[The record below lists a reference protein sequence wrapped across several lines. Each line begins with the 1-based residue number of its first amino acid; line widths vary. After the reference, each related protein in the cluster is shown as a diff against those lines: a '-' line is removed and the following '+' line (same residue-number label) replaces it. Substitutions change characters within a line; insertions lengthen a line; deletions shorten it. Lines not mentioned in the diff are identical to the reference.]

1 MKKTLFHS
9 LTFPPDTISTGMIV
23 SEIAE
28 GINTELHNVEVLASS
43 PQYNLK
49 SVELFDNSD
58 RNLSIGSYKNIK
70 VHYIKSKPRKFSN
83 SSRFLQWIEFNFK
96 SILFIYKNR
105 THYDNIF
112 IFSYPPT
119 MNLVC
124 IFTSKILKINTV
136 YSLWELYPEIAEKL
150 NEEPN
155 KILKLFFKYIDNYAL
170 KTVNKVVVNSDDLKN
185 YLINK
190 RNITAN
196 KINVINHFSPFMKS
210 NYVPN
215 FELNNIFYAGNTG
228 RPQNL
233 SAFVRYFQ
241 KHFPSDWKLDIYGAG
256 QEFNNLSEF
265 SNENI
270 RINNYLERK
279 ELENVTKEIPF
290 ALICLDY
297 EITFEG
303 FPGKTFDYLN
313 MNKVLINFSNPNSVV
328 SKLIDKYGLGFNIDL
343 ENPESLRGKLED
355 MKSSNEISKILENIK
370 YFQESV
376 SNKKIAFKSY
386 LGLISSSS

>member
-43 PQYNLK
+43 PQYNVK

-58 RNLSIGSYKNIK
+58 ENLSIGSYKNIK
-70 VHYIKSKPRKFSN
+70 VNYIKSKPRKFSN
-83 SSRFLQWIEFNFK
+83 SSRFFQWIEFNFK

-105 THYDNIF
+105 SDYDNIF

-124 IFTSKILKINTV
+124 IFTSRILKINTV
-136 YSLWELYPEIAEKL
+136 YSLWELYPEISEKL
-150 NEEPN
+150 NEDPN
-155 KILKLFFKYIDNYAL
+155 KILKIFFKYIDNYAL
-170 KTVNKVVVNSDDLKN
+170 KTVNKVVVNSEDLKN
-185 YLINK
+185 YLIND

-196 KINVINHFSPFMKS
+196 KIIVINHFSPFMKS

-233 SAFVRYFQ
+233 SAFLRYFQ
-241 KHFPSDWKLDIYGAG
+241 KYFPSDWKLDIYGAG
-256 QEFNNLSEF
+256 QEFNKLSEF
-265 SNENI
+265 SNDNI

-279 ELENVTKEIPF
+279 ELENLTKEIPF

-343 ENPESLRGKLED
+343 KNPESLTEKLENI
-355 MKSSNEISKILENIK
+355 KNSNEISKILDNIK
-370 YFQESV
+370 YFQENV
-376 SNKKIAFKSY
+376 SNKEIAFKSY
-386 LGLISSSS
+386 LELISSSS